1 MGGGAW
7 EAAAAGVTERQVV
20 TRPVR
25 SADLGAVV
33 EIERACFADPWSPE
47 SFESSMEPQRMR
59 FLVAEEGEGS
69 ASSNSHPS
77 GEPRILG
84 YVVALLL
91 FDEAEI
97 ANLAVAPWARRRGIG
112 GLLLD
117 RMWED
122 LVGGGVQSLYLD
134 VRESNAGARAL
145 YASRWFEEVGRRRGY
160 YRHPTEDAL
169 LLKRN
174 LERT

>member
-7 EAAAAGVTERQVV
+7 EAAATGVTDRQVV
-20 TRPVR
+20 TRIVR
-25 SADLGAVV
+25 FADLGAVV

-69 ASSNSHPS
+69 TTSESHAS

-117 RMWED
+117 RMSAD
-122 LVGGGVQSLYLD
+122 LARGGVESLYLD

-145 YASRWFEEVGRRRGY
+145 YASRSFDEVGRRRGY

-169 LLKRN
+169 LLKKN

>member
-7 EAAAAGVTERQVV
+7 EAAATGVTDRQVV
-20 TRPVR
+20 TRIVR
-25 SADLGAVV
+25 VADLEAVV
-33 EIERACFADPWSPE
+33 EIERACFGDPWSSE

-59 FLVAEEGEGS
+59 FLVAEGVEGNAAE
-69 ASSNSHPS
+69 NPPPS

-117 RMWED
+117 RMSAD
-122 LVGGGVQSLYLD
+122 LATGGVQSVYLD

-145 YASRWFEEVGRRRGY
+145 YMSRSFEEVGRRRGY
-160 YRHPTEDAL
+160 YRHPAEDAL
-169 LLKRN
+169 LLMRKIDG
-174 LERT
+174 T